1 MGMTTTELATKTPG
15 LAVLDVTDSDISA
28 LTGLLRT
35 GVRVGNEHEERDLHL
50 SEMIIKPWGCEYRA
64 YVDDFIDVWQLTINA
79 GHATSMH
86 AHPRKVTYLICL
98 AGSGVTHLLNGDVDV
113 RSGTILQIGR
123 GVFHSTE
130 SIGPEPLIL
139 VEVETPR
146 NKYDLVRLKDGYQR
160 AGTGY
165 EQLSEAMTAKPRKLK
180 YMPNASMCT
189 LSPCGKYGFGIR
201 SGMDIHYRRHS
212 AGDFL
217 IPLCISGI
225 VRGEVDI
232 LTSEPSDIRAPKL
245 DTYYLSISRIPN
257 EQRK

>member
-1 MGMTTTELATKTPG
+1 MTTTELSAATPG
-15 LAVLDVTDSDISA
+15 LAILAITDSDISA

-35 GVRVGNEHEERDLHL
+35 GVRVGNEQEDRDLHL
-50 SEMIIKPWGCEYRA
+50 SEMIVKPWGCEYRA

-98 AGSGVTHLLNGDVDV
+98 DGEGITHTL
-113 RSGTILQIGR
+113 SGTTAVQPGSILQIGK

-130 SIGPEPLIL
+130 SLGPGPLVL

-146 NKYDLVRLKDGYQR
+146 NKYDLVRLKDGYKR

-165 EQLSEAMTAKPRKLK
+165 EQISEAMTLKPKKLK

-189 LSPCGKYGFGIR
+189 LSPCGRFGFQIC
-201 SGMDIHYRRHS
+201 SGMDIHYRRYL

-217 IPLCISGI
+217 IPLCISGV
-225 VRGEVDI
+225 VRGQVEI
-232 LTSEPSDIRAPKL
+232 LTSNASDTRPPKL
-245 DTYYLSISRIPN
+245 DTYYLSISRIIPEN
-257 EQRK
+257 QRK

>member
-1 MGMTTTELATKTPG
+1 MTTTEPPAIAPG
-15 LAVLDVTDSDISA
+15 LAVLDITDSDISA

-50 SEMIIKPWGCEYRA
+50 SEMIMKPWGCEYRA

-98 AGSGVTHLLNGDVDV
+98 AGQGITHTLSGDTAV
-113 RSGTILQIGR
+113 RSGTILKIGK

-130 SIGPEPLIL
+130 SLGPDPLIL

-146 NKYDLVRLKDGYQR
+146 NKYDLVRLKDGYKR

-165 EQLSEAMTAKPRKLK
+165 EQLSEAMTAKPKKLK
-180 YMPNASMCT
+180 YMPNASMCS
-189 LSPCGKYGFGIR
+189 LSPCGKFGFTIC

-225 VRGEVDI
+225 VRGDVDI
-232 LTSEPSDIRAPKL
+232 LTSDPADTRPPKL
-245 DTYYLSISRIPN
+245 DTYYLSISRII
-257 EQRK
+257 KK